1 MTKNKTKNKQAVC
14 YAETAMEIY
23 AKAVPVPCAGQALVY
38 RNENDK
44 KRDKKYSADFKP

>member
-1 MTKNKTKNKQAVC
+1 MAKTKRKINKQSV
-14 YAETAMEIY
+14 MQKQQWKIY

>member
-1 MTKNKTKNKQAVC
+1 MAKTKRKIKQAVC